1 MNLAETTR
9 SLDVALRHRFGEKG
23 VALDVAFSTS
33 QKWISLFGPSGSGK
47 TTILRSI
54 AGLLQQPQH
63 ARISLGG
70 QVLTDSSKRIHIPA
84 HLRRVGLVAQQSHL
98 FPHLTVLE
106 NAAYGERQR
115 QPSGSPCSAP
125 FAFHDALSLL
135 ALFHAEHLR
144 GRVPAQLSGGERQ
157 RVALA
162 RALAARPLFLLLDEP
177 FTGLDAA
184 LKQSLI
190 DGLKQWLAHSDAS
203 ILSVTHDV
211 SEAFQTATEVIVLED
226 GKVKAQGPP
235 SLVLAKERARLIDS
249 LGNTSS

>member
-1 MNLAETTR
+1 MNLAETART
-9 SLDVALRHRFGEKG
+9 LDVALRHRFGENG
-23 VALDVAFSTS
+23 IALDLAFSTA
-33 QKWISLFGPSGSGK
+33 QQWTSLFGPSGSGK

-54 AGLLQQPQH
+54 AGLLQQPHH
-63 ARISLGG
+63 ARISLGR
-70 QVLTDSSKRIHIPA
+70 QVLTDSSKHIHIPA

-106 NAAYGERQR
+106 NAAYGERHR
-115 QPSGSPCSAP
+115 PSSAAP
-125 FAFHDALSLL
+125 SSTAPSFDNALSLL
-135 ALFHAEHLR
+135 TLFRADHLR
-144 GRVPAQLSGGERQ
+144 DRMPAQLSGGERQ

-162 RALAARPLFLLLDEP
+162 RALAARPLLLLLDEP

-211 SEAFQTATEVIVLED
+211 SEAFQTATEAIVLED
-226 GKVKAQGPP
+226 GKVKAQGLP
-235 SLVLAKERARLIDS
+235 SLVLAKERAWLLES
-249 LGNTSS
+249 LRNTSS